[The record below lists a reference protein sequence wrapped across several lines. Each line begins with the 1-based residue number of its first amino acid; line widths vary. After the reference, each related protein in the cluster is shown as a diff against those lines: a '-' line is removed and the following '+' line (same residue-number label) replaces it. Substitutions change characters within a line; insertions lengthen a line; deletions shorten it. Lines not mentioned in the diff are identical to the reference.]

1 MDSQRKNPIEGR
13 DREDLKSQGEES
25 KSLLY
30 SNKGLEIL
38 NMLKKGT
45 EFTHELLKENE
56 KLRYHVAKLEEQNG
70 SIQKNQQNAVS
81 RADFDNLARKFKSL
95 EEEKSKLVEKFSEVE
110 KENMDFATKYV
121 EIEQENSMLANL
133 YVASYQLHSSLD
145 LNEVLRI
152 IVEIIINLI
161 GAEVFALML
170 LDEKTHLLKAVA
182 AEGMDPEQ
190 IPSIKAGD
198 GLIGR
203 VVREGEH
210 YCKDDLSL
218 CGEPDPLA
226 PIVCIPMKIRERVI
240 GAIAI
245 YSFLQQKKCLTN
257 IDSELFSMLAGHA
270 ATAVFSSKLYTE
282 SERRLSTIQGFMDLI
297 TK

>member
-1 MDSQRKNPIEGR
+1 MNSQREKPIEEK
-13 DREDLKSQGEES
+13 DGEES

-56 KLRYHVAKLEEQNG
+56 KLRYHVAKLEEQN
-70 SIQKNQQNAVS
+70 SSSQKKQQDAVP
-81 RADFDNLARKFKSL
+81 RADFDILARKLKSL
-95 EEEKSKLVEKFSEVE
+95 EEEKAKLLERFTEAEKD
-110 KENMDFATKYV
+110 NMDFANKYV
-121 EIEQENSMLANL
+121 EIEQENNMLANL

-161 GAEVFALML
+161 GAEVFALIL

-182 AEGMDPEQ
+182 AEGIDPEQ
-190 IPSIKAGD
+190 IPPIKAGD
-198 GLIGR
+198 GLIGK

-210 YCKDDLSL
+210 YCKDDLSVH
-218 CGEPDPLA
+218 GAHDPLA
-226 PIVCIPMKIRERVI
+226 PVVCIPMKIRERVI

-245 YSFLQQKKCLTN
+245 YSFLQQKQSLTN